1 MSTVFKDLL
10 KPLAR
15 ELKKDI
21 EQYGLVSQLP
31 LSHSYQ
37 LLSAALCT
45 VSNEFATKNNI
56 PYVINP
62 LHSVYGN
69 DTKFQI
75 APVISRTVELL
86 GLTELQANVVA
97 SFVVERL
104 ERARLSVDYV
114 RLISDEAYQPMVK
127 ATIERHRQ
135 KYYQMSPFYPETASG
150 AIAKNIFPEP
160 DLSINTLLKMI
171 SKSKLARELIESI
184 KQNRCRLWYYPP
196 SSVEEASISY
206 HNAANLSDKRK
217 QAELGV
223 GFVFVSFEIEFEN
236 VRGRPE
242 LGTHHYYSVK
252 SPLLTIREDA
262 NWLLNNIVSKTL
274 RVGNAYFMHKEDELW
289 PKGFNSLT
297 KVRYNS
303 DTEQI
308 EIEPT

>member
-1 MSTVFKDLL
+1 MQPVFKDLL

-15 ELKKDI
+15 GLKTDI
-21 EQYGLVSQLP
+21 EQYGIVSQMP

-45 VSNEFATKNNI
+45 VSNEFATANNI
-56 PYVINP
+56 PYVIKP
-62 LHSVYGN
+62 SHEAYGN

-104 ERARLSVDYV
+104 ESARLSVDYV
-114 RLISDEAYQPMVK
+114 RLISDKAYQPIVK
-127 ATIERHRQ
+127 ATMERHQR
-135 KYYQMSPFYPETASG
+135 KYYQMSPFPPETASG

-160 DLSINTLLKMI
+160 DLSTKTILKMI
-171 SKSKLARELIESI
+171 SRSKLARELIESI

-196 SSVEEASISY
+196 SNVEETAISY
-206 HNAANLSDKRK
+206 RNAANLSDRQN

-223 GFVFVSFEIEFEN
+223 GFVFVSFEIEMQN
-236 VRGRPE
+236 VSGRPE
-242 LGTHHYYSVK
+242 LGTHNCYSVK
-252 SPLLTIREDA
+252 SPLLTIREES
-262 NWLLNNIVSKTL
+262 NWLLSNIVKNTL
-274 RVGNAYFMHKEDELW
+274 RVGRAHFMYKEIDLW
-289 PKGFNSLT
+289 PKGFNSLP

-303 DTEQI
+303 DSEEI
-308 EIEPT
+308 EILLE